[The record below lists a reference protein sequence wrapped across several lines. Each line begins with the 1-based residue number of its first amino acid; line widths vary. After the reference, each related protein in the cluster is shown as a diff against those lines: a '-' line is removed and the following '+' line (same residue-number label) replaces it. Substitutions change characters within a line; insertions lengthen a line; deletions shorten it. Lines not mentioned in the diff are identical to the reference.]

1 MSPPSAN
8 TPSDE
13 ELACLAQQGCATSFE
28 QLIRRF
34 QTPVLHFLRHRGAG
48 ADAEDLLQETFVR
61 AYTHLH
67 RYEPRWRF
75 ATWLFTIARRIS
87 INHHR
92 RPRLVTDGDALGA
105 AISKGP
111 EPIHLLAEEEDRQ
124 LLRALAARILSEE
137 ELTVLWLYYVED
149 MPVRDVAAVVERSWI
164 VVKAMLFRAR
174 KKLYSLLVVREADDV
189 RRCGRMSSTLAAR
202 SRNEEVCHVKTQTK
216 SLP

>member
-1 MSPPSAN
+1 MSRTPAN

-28 QLIRRF
+28 QLVRRF

-61 AYTHLH
+61 AYTQLH

-87 INHHR
+87 INEHR
-92 RPRLVTDGDALGA
+92 RPRLAVDAAALGA
-105 AISKGP
+105 AISSSP
-111 EPIHLLAEEEDRQ
+111 EPVDSIVEEEDRQ
-124 LLRALAARILSEE
+124 RLWGLAARILSEE
-137 ELTVLWLYYVED
+137 ELTALWLYYVED
-149 MPVRDVAAVVERSWI
+149 LPVRDVAAVVERSWV

-174 KKLYSLLVVREADDV
+174 KKLYPLLAALEADDS
-189 RRCGRMSSTLAAR
+189 RRCGRLSSVPANHPRDVEA
-202 SRNEEVCHVKTQTK
+202 CHVKTKT
-216 SLP
+216 LP